1 MTPHWYTV
9 HSKPNQELL
18 LWNQLQQ
25 REVESY
31 FPRLRRKPVNPRAR
45 REVPYFPGYMFIR
58 VDLENFPLSRIA
70 WLPGMQRLVAFGGQ
84 PAWLMDE
91 VLEAIRHQVEV
102 ANQVA
107 QDPLVDLRRGDV
119 VRIKCGPFAGY
130 EAIFDARINGK
141 ERVRVLLK
149 LLQSQQVSLEVP
161 ATELVRVPARC

>member
-1 MTPHWYTV
+1 MTLHWYTV

-18 LWNQLQQ
+18 LWNQLQLH
-25 REVESY
+25 EVESY

-45 REVPYFPGYMFIR
+45 RWAPYFPGYLFIH
-58 VDLENFPLSRIA
+58 VDLEHFPLSRIA
-70 WLPGMQRLVAFGGQ
+70 WLPGMQRLVAFGGK
-84 PAWLMDE
+84 PAWLQDE
-91 VLEAIRHQVEV
+91 VLEAIRRQVEV

-107 QDPLVDLRRGDV
+107 QNPLADLRRGDV
-119 VRIKCGPFAGY
+119 VRIMCGPFAGY

>member
-1 MTPHWYTV
+1 MTLHWYTV

>member
-1 MTPHWYTV
+1 MTLHWYTV

-91 VLEAIRHQVEV
+91 MLEAIRRQVEV

-107 QDPLVDLRRGDV
+107 QDPLADLRRGDV
-119 VRIKCGPFAGY
+119 VRIMCGPFAGY

>member
-1 MTPHWYTV
+1 MTLHWYTV

-91 VLEAIRHQVEV
+91 MLEAIRRQVEV

>member
-1 MTPHWYTV
+1 MTLHWYTV

-161 ATELVRVPARC
+161 ATELVRVRARC

>member
-1 MTPHWYTV
+1 MTLHWYTV

-58 VDLENFPLSRIA
+58 VDLESFPFSRIA

-91 VLEAIRHQVEV
+91 VLEAIRRQVEV

-107 QDPLVDLRRGDV
+107 QDPLAGLQPGDL
-119 VRIKCGPFAGY
+119 VRITSGPFAGY
-130 EAIFDARINGK
+130 EAIFDTRINGA

-149 LLQSQQVSLEVP
+149 LLQRQQVSLEVP
-161 ATELVRVPARC
+161 ATELVRVRARC

>member
-1 MTPHWYTV
+1 MTLHWYTV

-58 VDLENFPLSRIA
+58 VDLESFSLSRIA

>member
-1 MTPHWYTV
+1 MTLHWYTV

-91 VLEAIRHQVEV
+91 VLEAIRRQVEA

>member
-1 MTPHWYTV
+1 MTLHWYTV

-45 REVPYFPGYMFIR
+45 RWAPYFPGYLFIH
-58 VDLENFPLSRIA
+58 VDLEHFPLSRIA
-70 WLPGMQRLVAFGGQ
+70 WLPGMQRLVAFGGK
-84 PAWLMDE
+84 PAWLQDE

-161 ATELVRVPARC
+161 ATELVRVRARC

>member
-1 MTPHWYTV
+1 MTLHWYTV

-58 VDLENFPLSRIA
+58 VDLESFPLSRIA

-91 VLEAIRHQVEV
+91 MLEAIRHQVEV

-107 QDPLVDLRRGDV
+107 QNPLADLRRGDV
-119 VRIKCGPFAGY
+119 VRIMCGPFAGY

-149 LLQSQQVSLEVP
+149 LLQRQQVSLEVP

>member
-1 MTPHWYTV
+1 MTLHWYTV

-18 LWNQLQQ
+18 LWNQLQL

-31 FPRLRRKPVNPRAR
+31 YPRLRRKPVNPRAR

>member
-1 MTPHWYTV
+1 MTLHWYTV

-45 REVPYFPGYMFIR
+45 RWAPYFPGYLFIH
-58 VDLENFPLSRIA
+58 VDLEHFPLSRIA